1 MKKLLTIFGAF
12 FFASAVLTSCGSTNL
27 ENLDKDIDSEED
39 AVEALM
45 IITEAQMEML
55 NKAMG
60 PYQELADMK
69 DRGEDIQD
77 AINDVEDKIRDE
89 EWSDKDLRDA
99 DNWDDYEDL
108 QDELEDLQDD
118 LWDLEE
124 DIPNLDFYYDTEA
137 ATEEYYD
144 DYDY

>member
-12 FFASAVLTSCGSTNL
+12 FFASAVLTSCGSTNV
-27 ENLDKDIDSEED
+27 EDLDKDIDSEED

-69 DRGEDIQD
+69 DRAEDIDKASQE
-77 AINDVEDKIRDE
+77 VEEKIRDE
-89 EWSDKDLRDA
+89 KFSLDDLEGA
-99 DNWDDYEDL
+99 DNWDEYEDL
-108 QDELEDLQDD
+108 KDELEDLEKELDD
-118 LWDLEE
+118 
-124 DIPNLDFYYDTEA
+124 IMKG
-137 ATEEYYD
+137 
-144 DYDY
+144 

>member
-12 FFASAVLTSCGSTNL
+12 FFASAVLTSCGSASV
-27 ENLDKDIDSEED
+27 EDLDKDIDSEED
-39 AVEALM
+39 ALEALM

-69 DRGEDIQD
+69 DRAEDIQD
-77 AINDVEDKIRDE
+77 ASDDVMEKIRDE
-89 EWSDKDLRDA
+89 EWYDKDLRDA

-118 LWDLEE
+118 LWEIQE
-124 DIPNLDFYYDTEA
+124 DIPNLEFYYDAEA
-137 ATEEYYD
+137 ATEEYYE